1 MRNKFFIYSL
11 SILFLITIRLWCNEA
26 LLIIN
31 YCSEILNVPTE
42 NISIS
47 KFNGGVSNRVYLVST
62 MNKKSFVAKIF
73 TKTSL
78 DDVLRIEETVTDLQ
92 QIGFTIPNTIA
103 TLFFE
108 NKYPLQIS
116 EYQEG
121 LHVTDNDLTSVAK
134 LMAELHIKD
143 SLITAP
149 FEKYKDDNHYKTL
162 FKKCESWIYT
172 EELKKIYEELD
183 LSYLS
188 NIPKGI
194 IHGDF
199 SYTNL
204 INSLNGLVLI
214 DFDHVCSSYYLTDLT
229 RCHMFFGFD
238 DLGELEEKKVID
250 FVSTYNNIRPL
261 TNLEKHFFYTHM
273 KLMMIDTALEMYYHR
288 SIACDLPDNV
298 INCGENK
305 MLNPELLVKKIQNIR
320 YKKTICLPKNY
331 LSNKLPIIFFG
342 MSGAGK
348 TTMIKGLL
356 ALHPEIFYIPV
367 FTCTRLPRLDD
378 DINEFEYITV
388 QEFLNLEKKK
398 IFWFTMHEGERYYGY
413 RKSNLVIID
422 KYPLLNCSPYGLDN
436 AKITNGIFVLIQGNT
451 EKGLINRNNAI
462 EIQQRSIVNQKVF
475 KKFYSKDSFLKEMDI
490 IHFNEWCKKEESINM
505 LAKKILYQIEK
516 FENERKLYRAA

>member
-1 MRNKFFIYSL
+1 MKNRFFIYSV
-11 SILFLITIRLWCNEA
+11 SILFLITIRIWCNEA
-26 LLIIN
+26 LSIIN
-31 YCSEILNVPTE
+31 YCSEILDTPTE

-62 MNKKSFVAKIF
+62 MNGKNFVAKIF
-73 TKTSL
+73 TKKSI
-78 DDVLRIEETVTDLQ
+78 DDVSRIEETVADLQ
-92 QIGFTIPNTIA
+92 QIGFRTPSTIA
-103 TLFFE
+103 TLFFA
-108 NKYPLQIS
+108 NKFPLQIS

-121 LHVTDNDLTSVAK
+121 LHVTDNDLASVAK

-143 SLITAP
+143 SLITTP
-149 FEKYKDDNHYKTL
+149 LEKYKDDNHYKTL
-162 FKKCESWIYT
+162 FKKCESWIHT

-188 NIPKGI
+188 KIPKGI

-214 DFDHVCSSYYLTDLT
+214 DFDHVCTSYYLTDLT

-238 DLGELEEKKVID
+238 HLGELQEEKVID
-250 FVSTYNNIRPL
+250 FVSIYNNIRPL
-261 TNLEKHFFYTHM
+261 TNFEKDFFYTHM

-288 SIACDLPDNV
+288 NIVCDLPYNV

-305 MLNPELLVKKIQNIR
+305 MLTPELLVKKIQNIR
-320 YKKTICLPKNY
+320 YKKTIHLPRKN
-331 LSNKLPIIFFG
+331 SFNKLPVIFFG

-348 TTMIKGLL
+348 TTMIKGIL
-356 ALHPEIFYIPV
+356 ALHSEMFYIPV

-388 QEFLNLEKKK
+388 EEFLNLESQN

-413 RKSNLVIID
+413 RKSNLLIID
-422 KYPLLNCSPYGLDN
+422 KYPLLNSSPYGLDN
-436 AKITNGIFVLIQGNT
+436 AKITNGIFVLIQGDT
-451 EKGLINRNNAI
+451 EKGLMNRNNTT

-475 KKFYSKDSFLKEMDI
+475 KEFYSRDWFLNEMHI
-490 IHFNEWCKKEESINM
+490 IHLNQWSKKEKSISI
-505 LAKKILYQIEK
+505 LAKKILYQLEK
-516 FENERKLYRAA
+516 FEDERKLYRAA